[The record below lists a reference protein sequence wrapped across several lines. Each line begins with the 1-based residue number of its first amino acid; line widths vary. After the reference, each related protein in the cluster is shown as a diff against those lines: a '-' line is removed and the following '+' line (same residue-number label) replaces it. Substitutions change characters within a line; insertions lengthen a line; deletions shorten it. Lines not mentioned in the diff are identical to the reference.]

1 MKENMNNIFENVKN
15 IFKIFLSKIHIWLIF
30 SKLINWTTP
39 KCKNFCQTK
48 QKLNQKTMASWKTAN
63 FHNIM

>member
-15 IFKIFLSKIHIWLIF
+15 IFKIFLSKIHIWWIF
-30 SKLINWTTP
+30 SKLINLTTP
-39 KCKNFCQTK
+39 KCKNSCQTK
-48 QKLNQKTMASWKTAN
+48 QKPNQKTMASWKKAN